1 MLVQAL
7 AEFTDRNEDLRDQ
20 LSDEAWEE
28 KPVPYLIE
36 ISDFGA
42 FRNITPRL
50 IPAVWGKKSVSV
62 PAPLLV
68 PRSPV
73 PRNAGLH
80 PLLAA
85 DDIKYVLGSGPW
97 TAKGQEENHF
107 KRHQR
112 FANLIRTAARS
123 TKDEALEAC
132 ARFYEQPDQV
142 ELARVAL
149 QDAKPGTI
157 VALSVDGPLVKR
169 AAVRSYWR
177 AHYASASGTR
187 VAKAGVGQCLI
198 SGRVGPIAPTHE
210 KVKGLGL
217 GGQAAGVLLMSCD
230 KEAFQSYGWEQNANS
245 PVAPDRALAYVLALN
260 HLLRRD
266 NGHRRDVAGVAFVF
280 WTREAAEFDPM
291 SMVDHAD
298 EAQVDAL
305 LRLDP
310 RVDPD
315 PNQFYMAGFSANG
328 ARMVIRYWASD
339 SLGHVKA
346 NIKEW
351 FAGQRIMDV
360 YSATIA
366 TPPKLWQL
374 LAALDREGAPPKDRT
389 LALLR
394 RAIEGPAQPLGY
406 RILTAALARLRVSRE
421 NRLEPHRIGLIRLCL
436 NDQLRMKGDSPMPEV
451 LDLQERHEAYLCG
464 RLLAVYESVQYNS
477 AGETKVNQTVADRYY
492 SLASTRPALA
502 FPRLA
507 DLGQK
512 HLRKLRRDKRGAM
525 VALERQIQDI
535 LGQIERAA
543 GCRFPASLDLDGQG
557 RFVLG
562 YHHQRAD
569 HVAAAKAYKQQHA
582 KSSDTAKLQE
592 EE

>member
-7 AEFTDRNEDLRDQ
+7 AEYADRMLVEELA
-20 LSDEAWEE
+20 DEAWEE

-36 ISDFGA
+36 IGDSGA
-42 FRNITPRL
+42 FLNIIPRL
-50 IPAVWGKKSVSV
+50 MPAVRGKTTVSV

-73 PRNAGLH
+73 PRNAGLY

-85 DDIKYVLGSGPW
+85 DDIKYVLGAGPW
-97 TAKGQEENHF
+97 TTKGQEENNRE
-107 KRHQR
+107 RHQA
-112 FANLIRTAARS
+112 FANLIRTAASS

-132 ARFYEQPDQV
+132 VRFYEQPDQV

-149 QDAKPGTI
+149 RDAKPGAI
-157 VALSVDGPLVKR
+157 IALSVDGPVVKR
-169 AAVRSYWR
+169 AAVRSHWR
-177 AHYASASGTR
+177 IHYASASGTR

-198 SGRVGPIAPTHE
+198 SGRVGAIAPTHE
-210 KVKGLGL
+210 KIKGLGL
-217 GGQAAGVLLMSCD
+217 GGQAAGVSLMSFD
-230 KEAFQSYGWEQNANS
+230 KEAFQSYGWAQNANS
-245 PVAPDRALAYVLALN
+245 PVAPDRAMAYVLALN

-280 WTREAAEFDPM
+280 WTREAADFDPM
-291 SMVDHAD
+291 SVVDQAD

-328 ARMVIRYWASD
+328 ARMLIRYWVSD

-346 NIKEW
+346 NLKEW

-360 YSATIA
+360 YSAAIA
-366 TPPKLWQL
+366 PPPKLWQL
-374 LAALDREGAPPKDRT
+374 LAALDREGEPPKDRT

-394 RAIEGPAQPLGY
+394 RAIEGSAHPLGY
-406 RILTAALARLRVSRE
+406 RVLTAALARLRVSKE

-436 NDQLRMKGDSPMPEV
+436 NDQLRMKGESLMPEA
-451 LDLQERHEAYLCG
+451 LDLEERHGAYLCG
-464 RLLAVYESVQYNS
+464 RLLAVYESIQYNS

-492 SLASTRPALA
+492 SLASTYPALA
-502 FPRLA
+502 FPKLA

-512 HLRKLRRDKRGAM
+512 HLRKLRRDKHGAM
-525 VALERQIQDI
+525 LALERQIQDI

-562 YHHQRAD
+562 YHHQRAE
-569 HVAAAKAYKQQHA
+569 HVAAAKAHKQQQGQ
-582 KSSDTAKLQE
+582 SSDTVTEPQE

>member
-7 AEFTDRNEDLRDQ
+7 AEYADRELGDQ
-20 LSDEAWEE
+20 LADEAWEE

-36 ISDFGA
+36 ISDSGA
-42 FRNITPRL
+42 FLNVTPRL
-50 IPAVWGKKSVSV
+50 VQVVRGKKTVSS

-73 PRNAGLH
+73 PRNAGLY

-85 DDIKYVLGSGPW
+85 DDIKYVLGPGAW
-97 TAKGQEENHF
+97 TTKGQEENNLE
-107 KRHQR
+107 RHR
-112 FANLIRTAARS
+112 AFAALIRTAAS
-123 TKDEALEAC
+123 ATKDEALEAC
-132 ARFYEQPDQV
+132 SRFYDRLDQV

-149 QDAKPGTI
+149 QDAKPGAI
-157 VALSVDGPLVKR
+157 AALSADGPVVQR

-177 AHYASASGTR
+177 THYAAVSGTR
-187 VAKAGVGQCLI
+187 AAKAGSGQCLI
-198 SGRVGPIAPTHE
+198 SGRIGPIAPTHE
-210 KVKGLGL
+210 KIKGLGL
-217 GGQAAGVLLMSCD
+217 GGQAAGVSLMSFD

-245 PVAPDRALAYVLALN
+245 PLAPDRAMAYVLALN

-280 WTREAAEFDPM
+280 WTREASDFDPM
-291 SMVDHAD
+291 SVVDQAD
-298 EAQVDAL
+298 ESQVNAL
-305 LRLDP
+305 LGLDP

-328 ARMVIRYWASD
+328 ARMLIRYWVSD

-346 NIKEW
+346 NLKEW

-360 YSATIA
+360 YSAAIA

-374 LAALDREGAPPKDRT
+374 LAALDREGEPPKDRT

-406 RILTAALARLRVSRE
+406 RILTAALARLRVSKE

-436 NDQLRMKGDSPMPEV
+436 NDQLRMKGELTMPEA
-451 LDLQERHEAYLCG
+451 LDPREQHPAYLCG
-464 RLLAVYESVQYNS
+464 RLLAIYESIQYNS

-502 FPRLA
+502 FPKLA

-525 VALERQIQDI
+525 VRLEQQLQDV
-535 LGQIERAA
+535 LGSIEQAA

-569 HVAAAKAYKQQHA
+569 HVAAAKAHKQQPA
-582 KSSDTAKLQE
+582 QSPDNATEFQE

>member
-7 AEFTDRNEDLRDQ
+7 AEYADRNLGDQ
-20 LSDEAWEE
+20 LADEAWEE
-28 KPVPYLIE
+28 NPVPYLIE
-36 ISDFGA
+36 ISSSGA
-42 FRNITPRL
+42 FLNITPRL
-50 IPAVWGKKSVSV
+50 VPVVRGKKTVST

-68 PRSPV
+68 PCSPV
-73 PRNAGLH
+73 PRNAGLY

-85 DDIKYVLGSGPW
+85 DDIKYVLGAGLW
-97 TAKGQEENHF
+97 TTKGQEENNRE
-107 KRHQR
+107 RHQA
-112 FANLIRTAARS
+112 FVELIRAVASS
-123 TKDEALEAC
+123 TNDEALEAC
-132 ARFYEQPDQV
+132 ARFFDQPAQV

-149 QDAKPGTI
+149 QDAKPGTR
-157 VALSVDGPLVKR
+157 VALSVDGPVVER

-177 AHYASASGTR
+177 THYAAASETR
-187 VAKAGVGQCLI
+187 VARAGSSQCLI
-198 SGRVGPIAPTHE
+198 SGRIGPIAPTH
-210 KVKGLGL
+210 KPIKGLGL
-217 GGQAAGVLLMSCD
+217 GGQASGVSLMSFD
-230 KEAFQSYGWEQNANS
+230 KEAFRSYGWEQNANS
-245 PVAPDRALAYVLALN
+245 PVAPDRAMAYVLALN

-280 WTREAAEFDPM
+280 WTREASEFDPM
-291 SMVDHAD
+291 SVIDQAD

-328 ARMVIRYWASD
+328 ARMLIRYWVSD

-346 NIKEW
+346 NLKEW
-351 FAGQRIMDV
+351 FAGQRVMDV
-360 YSATIA
+360 YSAA
-366 TPPKLWQL
+366 MAPPPKLWQL
-374 LAALDREGAPPKDRT
+374 LAALDREGKPPSDRT

-406 RILTAALARLRVSRE
+406 RILTAALARLRVSKE
-421 NRLEPHRIGLIRLCL
+421 NRLESHRVGLIRLCL
-436 NDQLRMKGDSPMPEV
+436 NDQLRMKGESLMPEV
-451 LDLQERHEAYLCG
+451 LDAREQHPAYLCG
-464 RLLAVYESVQYNS
+464 RLLAVYESIQYNS

-525 VALERQIQDI
+525 VRLEQQIQDI

-562 YHHQRAD
+562 YHHQHAAD
-569 HVAAAKAYKQQHA
+569 RAAARAHKQQQDQ
-582 KSSDTAKLQE
+582 KPGTATEFE
-592 EE
+592 EEE

>member
-7 AEFTDRNEDLRDQ
+7 AEYADRVLGDQ
-20 LSDEAWEE
+20 LADEAWEE

-36 ISDFGA
+36 IGDTGDFL
-42 FRNITPRL
+42 NITPRL
-50 IPAVWGKKSVSV
+50 VPAVRGKKTVSV
-62 PAPLLV
+62 PSPLRV

-85 DDIKYVLGSGPW
+85 DDIKYVLGPGAW
-97 TAKGQEENHF
+97 TTKGQEENNRE
-107 KRHQR
+107 RHHA
-112 FANLIRTAARS
+112 FADLIRAAAAA

-132 ARFYEQPDQV
+132 AQFYNRPDQV
-142 ELARVAL
+142 ELARIAL
-149 QDAKPGTI
+149 QDVKPGAI
-157 VALSVDGPLVKR
+157 VALSLGGPVVNR

-177 AHYASASGTR
+177 THYDSASGMR
-187 VAKAGVGQCLI
+187 IAKAGSGQCLI
-198 SGRVGPIAPTHE
+198 SGRIGPIAPTHE
-210 KVKGLGL
+210 KIKGLGL
-217 GGQAAGVLLMSCD
+217 GGQAAGVSLMSFD

-245 PVAPDRALAYVLALN
+245 PVAPNRALAYVLALN
-260 HLLRRD
+260 YLLRRD

-280 WTREAAEFDPM
+280 WTREASEFDPM
-291 SMVDHAD
+291 ATIDQAD

-310 RVDPD
+310 RVNLD

-328 ARMVIRYWASD
+328 ARMLIRYWVSN
-339 SLGHVKA
+339 SLGHIKA
-346 NIKEW
+346 NLKEW
-351 FAGQRIMDV
+351 FAGQQIIDV
-360 YSATIA
+360 YSAAIA
-366 TPPKLWQL
+366 PPPKLWQL
-374 LAALDREGAPPKDRT
+374 LAALDREGEPPKDRT

-406 RILTAALARLRVSRE
+406 HILAAALARLRVSKE

-436 NDQLRMKGDSPMPEV
+436 NDQLRMKGESLMPEV

-464 RLLAVYESVQYNS
+464 RLLAVYETIQYNA

-502 FPRLA
+502 FPKMD
-507 DLGQK
+507 DLGKK

-525 VALERQIQDI
+525 IRLEQELQDI

-543 GCRFPASLDLDGQG
+543 GYRFPASLDVDGQG

-562 YHHQRAD
+562 YHHQRAE
-569 HVAAAKAYKQQHA
+569 HVAAAKAHKHQHA
-582 KSSDTAKLQE
+582 QSLNSATVSQE